1 MIITISGTPGSG
13 KSTVAKI
20 LVEKLNLERIY
31 VGGIRRDLAK
41 SKNMTLEELNQYA
54 LNHPETDVDVD
65 KEAAKRAKELNK
77 SNKDVIVEGRVQFH
91 FIPESIKIYIKV
103 DFEEGAKRIWEQIK
117 NIDEKNKR
125 NEDKINSIE
134 EMKNSLIKRM
144 ENDKQR
150 YLKYYNVDCYDENNY
165 DLIIDSTNI
174 SQEEVANKIMD
185 FIKTFN
191 Q

>member
-65 KEAAKRAKELNK
+65 KEAAKLAKELNK
-77 SNKDVIVEGRVQFH
+77 SNRDVIVEGRVQFH

-103 DFEEGAKRIWEQIK
+103 DLEEGARRIWEQIK
-117 NIDEKNKR
+117 NINEKNIR
-125 NEDKINSIE
+125 FPAI
-134 EMKNSLIKRM
+134 
-144 ENDKQR
+144 
-150 YLKYYNVDCYDENNY
+150 
-165 DLIIDSTNI
+165 IIDPFVDPCSTRCNR
-174 SQEEVANKIMD
+174 
-185 FIKTFN
+185 T
-191 Q
+191 